1 MKKSSLHA
9 ARGLLSSLFGTEGAQ
24 VCGSSGPLGRISVC
38 QPLGC
43 GHTDTDVSALAR
55 ADVAPCSLVSLSA
68 VTSSKKRTEGSKER
82 NHENLIYKSSPP
94 LPLRKSVS
102 KTRRLMTKFMAHSSF
117 LKGSIQNLQFIGI
130 LNALKHLHFTQ
141 ITSGNQGALHQ
152 LRSQADNGGLGP
164 CFGDRS
170 PGTVP

>member
-1 MKKSSLHA
+1 
-9 ARGLLSSLFGTEGAQ
+9 
-24 VCGSSGPLGRISVC
+24 
-38 QPLGC
+38 
-43 GHTDTDVSALAR
+43 
-55 ADVAPCSLVSLSA
+55 
-68 VTSSKKRTEGSKER
+68 
-82 NHENLIYKSSPP
+82 
-94 LPLRKSVS
+94 
-102 KTRRLMTKFMAHSSF
+102 MTKFMARSSF

-152 LRSQADNGGLGP
+152 LQSQADNGGLGP